1 MNEQLTG
8 SVRYNRFMSDAQND
22 QRFQTTHW
30 SLVVSSRE
38 TDQSLRRQSLEEL
51 CSAYWYPLFAYLRRI
66 GYSPEDTA
74 DYVQGFFV
82 ELIDKS
88 FLKQVSPDKG
98 RFRWFLMAAIKRF
111 VSKQIEKKLAIKRG
125 GGRQFVSF
133 DVNDAEK
140 RYQLEPTDGWTA
152 EKLFDRRWALEVLQ
166 KALQQVRNELE
177 VKGKLNLFLALQ
189 PTLAGVQIS
198 QQQYE
203 TIGQELSMTA
213 GAVKVAAMRL
223 RDKYRKA
230 MQNIVGQT
238 LKEYD
243 SIDDEL
249 DQLLT
254 ALRG

>member
-1 MNEQLTG
+1 MSGSHNEQ
-8 SVRYNRFMSDAQND
+8 D
-22 QRFQTTHW
+22 FQTTHW

-38 TDQSLRRQSLEEL
+38 SDLVVRRRSLEEL
-51 CSAYWYPLFAYLRRI
+51 CGTYWYPLFAYLRRK
-66 GYSPEDTA
+66 GNSPDDAA

-88 FLKQVSPDKG
+88 FLEQVSPDKG

-111 VSKQIEKKLAIKRG
+111 VSKQVEKNLAIKRG
-125 GGRQFVSF
+125 GGRQFISINV
-133 DVNDAEK
+133 DDAEQ
-140 RYQLEPTDGWTA
+140 RYQLEPIDGWTA

-166 KALQQVRNELE
+166 QALQQVRDEQE
-177 VKGKLNLFLALQ
+177 QKGKLPLFDALQ
-189 PTLAGVQIS
+189 STLAGIQIN

-203 TIGQELSMTA
+203 SIAEQFSMTP

-238 LKEYD
+238 LADDKNV
-243 SIDDEL
+243 DDEL

-254 ALRG
+254 AIRG